1 MTSTAASTPKSPK
14 PKVVLVSRCAWTLYN
29 FRRGLIARLIS
40 LGWDVIACG
49 AGGDGYEVRVRG
61 LGCKFVPLNLD
72 KGGMNPIADLRTLVQ
87 LLRLFRRERPLVV
100 HCFTIKPVI
109 YGSIAARLARVP
121 RRIATI
127 TGLGYVFS
135 VPAGT
140 VRLVAVWLYRLA
152 MHGVH
157 YVFFQNPSDR
167 DTFVREVLPR
177 GLAHE
182 LVPGSGVDLRHFQ
195 VQRELEPGAR
205 TEVLMYGRMLWDK
218 GVGDYIDA
226 ARDVRK
232 RRNTVHFTLMG
243 DPDPANPEAVPLA
256 DLERWHAEHVITYL
270 PAVADV
276 REVLAKADIVVLPSR
291 HEGLPRVLLEAAAM
305 GKVLIAS
312 DIPGCRQIVDSGVNG
327 YLVKPGDAKELAETI
342 LRVLDNPAWLAEAG
356 GASRRKVEAGF
367 SEDVVI
373 DRALVSYAVAD
384 RSTSQRA

>member
-1 MTSTAASTPKSPK
+1 
-14 PKVVLVSRCAWTLYN
+14 
-29 FRRGLIARLIS
+29 
-40 LGWDVIACG
+40 
-49 AGGDGYEVRVRG
+49 
-61 LGCKFVPLNLD
+61 
-72 KGGMNPIADLRTLVQ
+72 
-87 LLRLFRRERPLVV
+87 
-100 HCFTIKPVI
+100 
-109 YGSIAARLARVP
+109 
-121 RRIATI
+121 
-127 TGLGYVFS
+127 
-135 VPAGT
+135 
-140 VRLVAVWLYRLA
+140 
-152 MHGVH
+152 
-157 YVFFQNPSDR
+157 
-167 DTFVREVLPR
+167 
-177 GLAHE
+177 
-182 LVPGSGVDLRHFQ
+182 
-195 VQRELEPGAR
+195 
-205 TEVLMYGRMLWDK
+205 MYGRMLWDK

-232 RRNTVHFTLMG
+232 RRSTVHFTLMG

-384 RSTSQRA
+384 RSASQRA